1 METTLE
7 FANYARIAKT
17 LAEYCT
23 LMHQFVAQGAQR
35 AIVVLGDKY
44 SNMPIC
50 RPMGDRPVG
59 GKYSDV
65 LICRPVG
72 DRRLGGK

>member
-1 METTLE
+1 
-7 FANYARIAKT
+7 
-17 LAEYCT
+17 
-23 LMHQFVAQGAQR
+23 MHQFVAQGAQR
-35 AIVVLGDKY
+35 AIAVLGDKY